1 MREAAEHEPYPLQ
14 FGHVEGGAYEF
25 ASDELGPGRVE
36 RAGSW
41 GQQRK
46 LRGFRIVSMF
56 YLFHGPRPQTS
67 IPPPPTQMCTPVEEQ
82 YEEEQ
87 AIAAS
92 PPKMLPPPFP
102 MDPTSMPLKNNPP
115 EAGNE
120 QAGQAAQAA
129 QEQQPAVGKAAPVV
143 PEGQG
148 TVVSE

>member
-46 LRGFRIVSMF
+46 LHGFRIVSMF
-56 YLFHGPRPQTS
+56 YLFHGPDHNPSQ
-67 IPPPPTQMCTPVEEQ
+67 PTHMCTPVEEQ

-102 MDPTSMPLKNNPP
+102 MDPTMPLKNNPP

-120 QAGQAAQAA
+120 QAG